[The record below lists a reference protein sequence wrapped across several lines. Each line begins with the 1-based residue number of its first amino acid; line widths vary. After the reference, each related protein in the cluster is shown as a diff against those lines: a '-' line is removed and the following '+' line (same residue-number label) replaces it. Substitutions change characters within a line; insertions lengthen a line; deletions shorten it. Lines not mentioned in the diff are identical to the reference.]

1 MKLIKSFCQRLKAIP
16 VSVKL
21 GFVSDVFVFRIE
33 DSESVN
39 RRENFRYQAEKT

>member
-1 MKLIKSFCQRLKAIP
+1 MKLIKSFCQRLKTIP

-33 DSESVN
+33 DSESVK
-39 RRENFRYQAEKT
+39 RRENFRYQAKKT